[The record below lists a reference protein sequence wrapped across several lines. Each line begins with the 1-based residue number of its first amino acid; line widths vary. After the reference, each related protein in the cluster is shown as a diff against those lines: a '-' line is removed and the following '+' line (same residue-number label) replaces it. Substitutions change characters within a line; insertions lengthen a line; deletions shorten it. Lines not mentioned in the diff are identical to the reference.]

1 MSPKGAQRR
10 RGVNVK
16 HRVYLETTIVS
27 YLTARPSRDLIL
39 AAHQEVTRQWWEGR
53 RRHFEVYVSQLV
65 VDEAGRGDIE
75 AARKRREAL
84 EAMVSLAV
92 TEDTIALAAALT
104 EEHALPSEAG
114 ADALHI
120 AVATVNGMDFLM
132 TWNCRH
138 IANVELLPDIRRT
151 VEGHGYELPWVCT
164 PEELS
169 GGGR

>member
-1 MSPKGAQRR
+1 MKQ
-10 RGVNVK
+10 
-16 HRVYLETTIVS
+16 RVYLETTIVS
-27 YLTARPSRDLIL
+27 YLTARPSRDLIV
-39 AAHQEVTRQWWEGR
+39 AAHQEVTRQWWER
-53 RRHFEVYVSQLV
+53 RREDFEVFVSQLV
-65 VDEAGRGDIE
+65 ADEAGRGDAE
-75 AARKRREAL
+75 AVRKRQEAL
-84 EAMVSLAV
+84 KAIVSLAV
-92 TEDTIALAAALT
+92 TEDAIALAAALT

-138 IANVELLPDIRRT
+138 IANMELLPAIQRT

-169 GGGR
+169 GGKK